1 MHVRMCKSKYQ
12 NSVRYVITCTYTT
25 FIYMCVIDTINQVV
39 YVASRGFLGAVE
51 ILQLTPS

>member
-1 MHVRMCKSKYQ
+1 
-12 NSVRYVITCTYTT
+12 
-25 FIYMCVIDTINQVV
+25 MCVIDTINQVV